1 LLDVDPG
8 LSQAMRQRI
17 LVNFLQM
24 AVAMITMNSER
35 GFSHEITQFVNVV
48 YSVGFHFFALFRAFL
63 RLFLMFSFSRSELG
77 PECGVSAVRTV
88 SFRDSA
94 IDHCLIA
101 GLSPFCW

>member
-1 LLDVDPG
+1 LLLDVDPG

-48 YSVGFHFFALFRAFL
+48 YSGGFHFLRFL
-63 RLFLMFSFSRSELG
+63 RLFAAIPYVQLFEVGVGSGMRRECSPDRSI
-77 PECGVSAVRTV
+77 PRQC
-88 SFRDSA
+88 D
-94 IDHCLIA
+94 
-101 GLSPFCW
+101 